1 MRNEYCYWILP
12 GEEGDFMAFCSSL
25 GFQDLVKDLLTP
37 LKHAILMRSMEKEV
51 QGLCC
56 DSSFFPDVLSLSLLV
71 YLRVE
76 INVQGYGNAFLSV
89 LHVATLTKV
98 IITQLPLSE

>member
-1 MRNEYCYWILP
+1 
-12 GEEGDFMAFCSSL
+12 MAFCSSL